1 MIAYNKIWL
10 DNLYLR
16 NEAALSFRKGQ
27 ISSGE
32 YDAVREKYP
41 VGFYTPNIFV
51 RIGLFILTIVIA
63 VFSFAL
69 LALLLILSNDAA
81 YSAMLI
87 LYAFISYGT
96 LEFIIRSKK
105 HFRSGVDDALL
116 WMSGILF
123 ISGCCLL
130 HSWPA
135 WLNALIIF
143 LVCAWL
149 CLRFANRIMAAL
161 SVLAILAIL
170 FFSCSIGGTMVRMIL
185 PFLLMMLSIV
195 IYFLGN
201 TTGRRKIKNAYYR
214 ECCLVLSVV
223 ALVCIYV
230 SGNYYTVRETS
241 HMMFPSDGKPE
252 GSLPMGW
259 IFWIFTILLPV
270 IYIYRGII
278 KKNIWLIRVG
288 LLLVAAM
295 IFTIRYYHPVLPV
308 ETAMIG
314 GGILLLLT
322 AYALI
327 SFLQVPKYGFSDEE
341 NGEQNEPAVMNL
353 ESLAIAQSFDSGLPE
368 DNSSQTRFGGGSGG
382 GGGAGSEF

>member
-1 MIAYNKIWL
+1 
-10 DNLYLR
+10 
-16 NEAALSFRKGQ
+16 
-27 ISSGE
+27 
-32 YDAVREKYP
+32 
-41 VGFYTPNIFV
+41 
-51 RIGLFILTIVIA
+51 
-63 VFSFAL
+63 
-69 LALLLILSNDAA
+69 
-81 YSAMLI
+81 
-87 LYAFISYGT
+87 
-96 LEFIIRSKK
+96 
-105 HFRSGVDDALL
+105 
-116 WMSGILF
+116 
-123 ISGCCLL
+123 
-130 HSWPA
+130 
-135 WLNALIIF
+135 
-143 LVCAWL
+143 
-149 CLRFANRIMAAL
+149 
-161 SVLAILAIL
+161 
-170 FFSCSIGGTMVRMIL
+170 
-185 PFLLMMLSIV
+185 
-195 IYFLGN
+195 
-201 TTGRRKIKNAYYR
+201 
-214 ECCLVLSVV
+214 
-223 ALVCIYV
+223 
-230 SGNYYTVRETS
+230 
-241 HMMFPSDGKPE
+241 MMFPSDGKPE